1 MFYSILCILLIQHVH
16 VNFYRRPGVPGPPI
30 TRLLVIFLLGFV
42 FQSERMTQYQ
52 EMHSMLNKKKGG
64 DSLIYTRLKINKL
77 FIFFMISVIFLK
89 MGKHSNFQIS
99 SFQVVDVW
107 RILQFNRKNE
117 KYLKEFIWFWGTLS
131 QNYRCLCGSLV
142 MFKKHNLIPVQL

>member
-1 MFYSILCILLIQHVH
+1 MFYSTLCILLYYVH

-30 TRLLVIFLLGFV
+30 LSLLVIFLLDF
-42 FQSERMTQYQ
+42 FLQSER
-52 EMHSMLNKKKGG
+52 MHSMLNKKKWG
-64 DSLIYTRLKINKL
+64 DGLIYTRLTINKL
-77 FIFFMISVIFLK
+77 FTFFMISVIFLK

-117 KYLKEFIWFWGTLS
+117 KYFKEFIWFWGTLS
-131 QNYRCLCGSLV
+131 QNYRRLCGSLI

>member
-1 MFYSILCILLIQHVH
+1 MFYSTLCILLYYVH

-30 TRLLVIFLLGFV
+30 LSLLVIFLLDFF

-52 EMHSMLNKKKGG
+52 EMHSMLNKKKWG
-64 DSLIYTRLKINKL
+64 DGLIYIRLKINKL
-77 FIFFMISVIFLK
+77 FTFFMISVIFLK

-99 SFQVVDVW
+99 SLQVVDVW

-117 KYLKEFIWFWGTLS
+117 KYFKEFIWFWGTLS
-131 QNYRCLCGSLV
+131 QNYRRLCGSLI